1 MKKNLITVI
10 TLALV
15 VVNLVLT
22 VILTITILPETQ
34 KANELITKVCSAID
48 LDLESGSATSNAN
61 IPIDQIE
68 VYNIDDEQTI
78 NLKQDGDGKD
88 HFAMITVSISMD
100 TKNSDYKELKPQV
113 EEKVNLIKGDINNI
127 VSQYT
132 IDEIKNNQSAVQ
144 DEILKRSSKMFGSD
158 FIVAVSSQRHNISKR
173 RNLQWVVRIL
183 ERYTFPKMK

>member
-48 LDLESGSATSNAN
+48 MDLESGSATSNAN

-100 TKNSDYKELKPQV
+100 TKNSDYKDLKPQV

-144 DEILKRSSKMFGSD
+144 DEILKDLQKMFGSD
-158 FIVAVSSQRHNISKR
+158 FIVAVG
-173 RNLQWVVRIL
+173 
-183 ERYTFPKMK
+183 FPTAQYQ

>member
-15 VVNLVLT
+15 VMNLVLT
-22 VILTITILPETQ
+22 VILTITILPETK

-48 LDLESGSATSNAN
+48 LDLESGSATSSAN
-61 IPIDQIE
+61 IPIDQID
-68 VYNIDDEQTI
+68 VYDIEDQQTI
-78 NLKQDGDGKD
+78 NLKSSGDGKE

-100 TKNSDYKELKPQV
+100 KKNKDYKDLQPEV
-113 EEKVNLIKGDINNI
+113 ENKVELIKGEINNI

-144 DEILKRSSKMFGSD
+144 NEILKDLQKMFGSD
-158 FIVAVSSQRHNISKR
+158 FIVAVG
-173 RNLQWVVRIL
+173 
-183 ERYTFPKMK
+183 FPTAQYQ

>member
-78 NLKQDGDGKD
+78 NIKQDGDGKD

-100 TKNSDYKELKPQV
+100 TKNSDYKDLKPQV

-144 DEILKRSSKMFGSD
+144 DEILKDLQKMFGSD
-158 FIVAVSSQRHNISKR
+158 FIVAVG
-173 RNLQWVVRIL
+173 
-183 ERYTFPKMK
+183 FPTAQYQ

>member
-48 LDLESGSATSNAN
+48 LVLESGSATSNAN

-88 HFAMITVSISMD
+88 HFAMLTVSISMD
-100 TKNSDYKELKPQV
+100 TKNSDYKDLKPQV

-144 DEILKRSSKMFGSD
+144 DEILKDLQKMFGSD
-158 FIVAVSSQRHNISKR
+158 FIVAVG
-173 RNLQWVVRIL
+173 
-183 ERYTFPKMK
+183 FPTAQYQ

>member
-88 HFAMITVSISMD
+88 HFAMLTVSISMD
-100 TKNSDYKELKPQV
+100 TKNSDYKDLKPQV

-144 DEILKRSSKMFGSD
+144 DEILKDLQKMFGSD
-158 FIVAVSSQRHNISKR
+158 FIVAVG
-173 RNLQWVVRIL
+173 
-183 ERYTFPKMK
+183 FPTAQYQ

>member
-100 TKNSDYKELKPQV
+100 TKNSDYKDLQPQV

-144 DEILKRSSKMFGSD
+144 DEILKDLQKMFGSD
-158 FIVAVSSQRHNISKR
+158 FIVAVG
-173 RNLQWVVRIL
+173 
-183 ERYTFPKMK
+183 FPTAQYQ

>member
-22 VILTITILPETQ
+22 VILTITILPETK

-61 IPIDQIE
+61 IPIDQID
-68 VYNIDDEQTI
+68 VYNIEDQQTI
-78 NLKQDGDGKD
+78 NLKSSGDGKD

-100 TKNSDYKELKPQV
+100 KKNKDYKDLQPEV
-113 EEKVNLIKGDINNI
+113 ENKVELIKGEINNI

-132 IDEIKNNQSAVQ
+132 IDEIKDNQSAVQ
-144 DEILKRSSKMFGSD
+144 NEILKDLQKMFGSD
-158 FIVAVSSQRHNISKR
+158 FIVAVG
-173 RNLQWVVRIL
+173 
-183 ERYTFPKMK
+183 FPTAQYQ

>member
-88 HFAMITVSISMD
+88 HFAMLTVSISMD
-100 TKNSDYKELKPQV
+100 TKNSDYKDLKPQV

-144 DEILKRSSKMFGSD
+144 DEILKDLQKLCGSF
-158 FIVAVSSQRHNISKR
+158 FIVAVG
-173 RNLQWVVRIL
+173 
-183 ERYTFPKMK
+183 FPTAQYQ